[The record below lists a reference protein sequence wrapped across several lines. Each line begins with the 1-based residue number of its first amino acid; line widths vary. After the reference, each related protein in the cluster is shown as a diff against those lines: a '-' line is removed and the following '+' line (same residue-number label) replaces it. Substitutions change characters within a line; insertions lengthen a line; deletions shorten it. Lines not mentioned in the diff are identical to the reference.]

1 MTSVTIIMEGGGDG
15 ASGRAAI
22 RQGMDR
28 LLDSLKQQARDKGL
42 RWKLAAWGSRGRA
55 FDRFRAAVRDREADV
70 VILLVDAEGPVVA
83 PPVQHLTDR
92 DGWKLDFVE
101 PDTVQTR
108 FS

>member
-1 MTSVTIIMEGGGDG
+1 MEGGGDG

-28 LLDSLKQQARDKGL
+28 LLDSLKQQARDKGV

-55 FDRFRAAVRDREADV
+55 FDRFRAAVRQHEADF

-83 PPVQHLTDR
+83 PPVQQLDR
-92 DGWKLDFVE
+92 SRWMGLGL
-101 PDTVQTR
+101 R
-108 FS
+108 RA